1 MKIRLSS
8 RDIELICFLGRYKQ
22 IKAVDCKKIY
32 QSKDYHRKRLKVLE
46 KGKYI
51 KRENI
56 YYIKIDIE
64 GRKLL
69 QDFGYG
75 SYNLFRNRDYQ
86 ERIKDITKIAM
97 IAFEDDILK
106 MLYLKKYTYNCV
118 FFFIFG
124 HIIYKIIFLMQKY
137 CIKNKNLI

>member
-32 QSKDYHRKRLKVLE
+32 KSKDYHRKRLKVLE

-56 YYIKIDIE
+56 IAIE
-64 GRKLL
+64 
-69 QDFGYG
+69 Y
-75 SYNLFRNRDYQ
+75 
-86 ERIKDITKIAM
+86 
-97 IAFEDDILK
+97 DILSGDEVTDGYRI
-106 MLYLKKYTYNCV
+106 LWILKEDKV
-118 FFFIFG
+118 
-124 HIIYKIIFLMQKY
+124 
-137 CIKNKNLI
+137 